1 MAGNLQFGQRI
12 RELREAKKRTDPAFS
27 LRQFAEALNLSATF
41 ISKMETGQF
50 DPPSAENIKKM
61 AELLGAD
68 PYELLQLAQ
77 KPDPELVEMEG
88 AAQGDGRLPAHS
100 AGERSHRGRAYR
112 DDPEAPVPGEVERDD
127 GIQQPT
133 IQNRVPSTRDY

>member
-77 KPDPELVEMEG
+77 KPDPELVEMVKEQPKEMADFLRTAREKG
-88 AAQGDGRLPAHS
+88 VTAAELTEMTRKL
-100 AGERSHRGRAYR
+100 RSRG
-112 DDPEAPVPGEVERDD
+112 
-127 GIQQPT
+127 T
-133 IQNRVPSTRDY
+133 

>member
-12 RELREAKKRTDPAFS
+12 RELREARKRSDPTFS
-27 LRQFAEALNLSATF
+27 LRQFAQALKLSATF

-68 PYELLQLAQ
+68 PYELLQLAD
-77 KPDPELVEMEG
+77 KPDPDLVEM
-88 AAQGDGRLPAHS
+88 
-100 AGERSHRGRAYR
+100 
-112 DDPEAPVPGEVERDD
+112 VK
-127 GIQQPT
+127 QQPRAVADFLRT
-133 IQNRVPSTRDY
+133 AQEKGATEDDIRKLTRRL

>member
-1 MAGNLQFGQRI
+1 MAGNIQFGQRI
-12 RELREAKKRTDPAFS
+12 RELREARKRTDPAFS
-27 LRQFAEALNLSATF
+27 LRQFAEALSLSATF

-77 KPDPELVEMEG
+77 KPDPELVEMVKEQPKEMADFLRTAREKG
-88 AAQGDGRLPAHS
+88 VTAAELTEMTRKL
-100 AGERSHRGRAYR
+100 RSRGK
-112 DDPEAPVPGEVERDD
+112 
-127 GIQQPT
+127 
-133 IQNRVPSTRDY
+133 

>member
-77 KPDPELVEMEG
+77 KPDPELVEMVKEQPKEMADFLRTAREKG
-88 AAQGDGRLPAHS
+88 VTAAELTEMTRKL
-100 AGERSHRGRAYR
+100 RSRGK
-112 DDPEAPVPGEVERDD
+112 
-127 GIQQPT
+127 
-133 IQNRVPSTRDY
+133 